1 MLIPDLHLDC
11 EKARCTLSGADEL
24 PSTGSQSADR
34 VPPQKRTGFA
44 LKGPFMREYLTKRP
58 FYKESYDAII
68 VQLSRLYNLVR
79 TRGHPVMGDSSAGGG
94 QSAFVR
100 QTTKYWVSRAALTA
114 CRSTWI

>member
-1 MLIPDLHLDC
+1 MFVNAHPL
-11 EKARCTLSGADEL
+11 TEL
-24 PSTGSQSADR
+24 
-34 VPPQKRTGFA
+34 QKRTGLA
-44 LKGPFMREYLTKRP
+44 LKGPFMREYLQKRP

-100 QTTKYWVSRAALTA
+100 QTTKYWVRCGSDAVCFCPLK
-114 CRSTWI
+114 